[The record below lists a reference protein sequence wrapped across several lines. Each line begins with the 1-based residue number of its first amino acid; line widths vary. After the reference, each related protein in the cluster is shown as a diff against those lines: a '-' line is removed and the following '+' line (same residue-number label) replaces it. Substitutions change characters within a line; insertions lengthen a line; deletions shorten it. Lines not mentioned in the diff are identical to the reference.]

1 MHNLKSAII
10 ASAKGPA
17 TQTETGTFIR
27 TYCFKPHFIGFFGHF
42 PGYPILPA
50 VVQVFTI
57 LSMAEEVKG
66 RSLELISIV
75 KAKFHIEIH
84 PGQDI
89 RIEYRDGTI
98 QGKPSIESTIT
109 VSDGVASS
117 LVAIVSEKE

>member
-27 TYCFKPHFIGFFGHF
+27 TYCFKPDFTGFSGHF

-57 LSMAEEVKG
+57 LSMAEELKG

-84 PGQDI
+84 PGQDV
-89 RIEYRDGTI
+89 RIEYREGTI
-98 QGKPSIESTIT
+98 QEKLSIESTIT

-117 LVAIVSEKE
+117 LLAIISEKE

>member
-1 MHNLKSAII
+1 VHNLKSAIM

-17 TQTETGTFIR
+17 TQTETGTFVR
-27 TYCFKPHFIGFFGHF
+27 TYCFKPDFIGFSGHF

-84 PGQDI
+84 PGQDV
-89 RIEYRDGTI
+89 RIEYQEGTI
-98 QGKPSIESTIT
+98 QGKPSIKST